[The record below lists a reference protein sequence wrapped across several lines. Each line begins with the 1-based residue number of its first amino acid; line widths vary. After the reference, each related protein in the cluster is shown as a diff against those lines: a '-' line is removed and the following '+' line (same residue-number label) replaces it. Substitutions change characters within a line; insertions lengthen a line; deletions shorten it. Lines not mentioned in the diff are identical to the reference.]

1 MIRVPVTSSNLVSL
15 GWEEGVLEVEF
26 RRGIVY
32 RYEGV
37 PEEVYRK
44 LLFAESPGKEF
55 ESEVKRQFDGVRV

>member
-15 GWEEGVLEVEF
+15 GWEDGVLEVEF

-37 PEEVYRK
+37 PEAVYRS

-55 ESEVKRQFDGVRV
+55 EREVKREFDGVRV